1 VLGVFQKL
9 LSSKASDAF
18 ACSLLSAIWRSFE
31 LAELAA
37 MVTPIFTLCLTRL
50 QSNKKV
56 APALIG
62 TWCVFVG
69 RYGAAALRGQM
80 EAIQPG
86 LLAMLLRGVW
96 AESLNSVPGVVGRKT
111 AAIGTARVL
120 TECAEVAADTA
131 TFGPALQALMLMLLQ
146 DQGMP
151 TAAPAV
157 TLAASTEEM
166 TETAD
171 IDNTT
176 EGGGVGYVAAY
187 VGLSFAS
194 AAEDADLYPGESASG
209 YAVKALSGLHARANT
224 LLPSVVGPMMAAL
237 PAEKQA
243 GVQALLAGV
252 C

>member
-1 VLGVFQKL
+1 
-9 LSSKASDAF
+9 
-18 ACSLLSAIWRSFE
+18 
-31 LAELAA
+31 

-131 TFGPALQALMLMLLQ
+131 TFGPALQVRSPPPCPLAARRATLSHRSARNHPAITPLSARYLPAISPQSAKAPPRLLVRSLTASSGASQALMLMLLQ

-176 EGGGVGYVAAY
+176 EGGGVGYVAA
-187 VGLSFAS
+187 
-194 AAEDADLYPGESASG
+194 
-209 YAVKALSGLHARANT
+209 
-224 LLPSVVGPMMAAL
+224 
-237 PAEKQA
+237 
-243 GVQALLAGV
+243 
-252 C
+252 